1 MAEAMRLNVWDER
14 PIAGDPEQSFTLSGR
29 HYSDPVVF
37 EAEKERIFLRSWQYA
52 GHVGDLEHAGD
63 YITTRIVDQP
73 VAVVRGRDGELRGF
87 HNVCRHRAHELL
99 RGRGNVKAVITCP
112 YHAWAY
118 GLHGALRAARNCENV
133 KGFDK
138 GDFSLAPVRVE
149 VALGMVFVNLDPDAV
164 SLAEQA
170 GDMFADILADL
181 PGVERLRP
189 WRDPA
194 AAAAGD
200 EVRRGGMAFNWK
212 VLCDN
217 CLECYHCEPAHPAFC
232 DLIDMDSYRTTL
244 HGRWSVAKSHLL
256 RGDNSAYPVAEGA
269 PNKLGNFWFLWPNI
283 TFGCMPGQ
291 ASLGVFV
298 IDPVDVETTQTR
310 GDILTVPGEAPDARR
325 SAYGRGVLWPEDQ
338 GICESVHRG
347 LKSHGYRQGR
357 FIVDQERSEISEHG
371 VHHFQRLYA
380 QAMGLV

>member
-1 MAEAMRLNVWDER
+1 MAEAMRLDAWDER
-14 PIAGDPEQSFTLSGR
+14 PVAADPEQSFTLSGR
-29 HYSDPVVF
+29 HYSDPAVF
-37 EAEKERIFLRSWQYA
+37 GAEKERIFYRSWQYA
-52 GHVGDLEHAGD
+52 GHVADLEQPGD
-63 YITTRIVDQP
+63 YITVSIVDQP
-73 VAVVRGRDGELRGF
+73 VAVVRGRDGVLRGF

-99 RGRGNVKAVITCP
+99 RGRGNLKAVITCP

-118 GLHGALRAARNCENV
+118 GLDGALRSARNCKNV

-138 GDFSLAPVRVE
+138 ADFSLSPVRVD

-170 GDMFADILADL
+170 GDMFTDILADL
-181 PGVERLRP
+181 PGVESLRP

-194 AAAAGD
+194 AAAAGG

-244 HGRWSVAKSHLL
+244 HGHWSVAKSRLL
-256 RGDNSAYPVAEGA
+256 RGDNAAYPVDEGA

-283 TFGCMPGQ
+283 SFGCMPGQ

-298 IDPVDVETTQTR
+298 IDPVDAETTQTR
-310 GDILTVPGEAPDARR
+310 GDILTVPGQAPDPRR

-338 GICESVHRG
+338 GICEAVHRG
-347 LKSHGYRQGR
+347 LKSRGYHQGR
-357 FIVDQERSEISEHG
+357 FIVDEGRSEISEHG